1 MSDAAAPSLSRP
13 HGGDLVAEALAAEG
27 VRSVFTLCGGH
38 ISPILVGAARLGL
51 RVLDTRHEAAAVFA
65 ADAEARLTGVPGVA
79 AVTAGPGLTNAI
91 TAVENARLAA
101 SPIVVL
107 AGATATV
114 LKGRGS
120 LQDIDQRALA
130 APHVKWFGTARRVR
144 DLPGLVREAF
154 ARARA
159 GVPGPVCLE
168 CPVDLLY
175 PESVVRTWYGAGAT
189 QAPTLAGR
197 VQRAYLR
204 WHVRR
209 LFAPGKT
216 PPGGAVPAGPR
227 PGQAAVRVSP
237 RDRDVAA
244 AARLVTRARRPLLL
258 VGSQALIAPGEAG
271 ELAAA
276 IGRLGIPTYLSGM
289 ARGLLGPRHPL
300 LFRHERRQ
308 ALREADLVILAGVP
322 CDFRLDYGRHI
333 GRATPVVAINRSR
346 RDLFLNRRPTVAVC
360 ADADLVLRALAGQ
373 TRGPDEWREWT
384 RRLGERDRARED
396 EIDRQAALPAPP
408 INPLALFR
416 ALDRL
421 LGDDSL
427 IVADG
432 GDVVA
437 TASYILRPRRPL
449 SWLDPGVFG
458 TLGVGGGFALGA
470 ACARP
475 GAELWV
481 IYGDGALGFSLAEFD
496 TFARHGIPLVAI
508 VGNDASWE
516 QIAREQVEVLGDRT
530 ATVLRHTAYHIAAEG
545 LGGRGLLL
553 DDPGRTA
560 EVLAEAQALARQGH
574 AVLVNAIL
582 GRTAFRKG
590 SISM

>member
-1 MSDAAAPSLSRP
+1 MSDTAVPSSSPP
-13 HGGDLVAEALAAEG
+13 HGGDLVAEALAGQG

-38 ISPILVGAARLGL
+38 ISPILVGAARRGL
-51 RVLDTRHEAAAVFA
+51 RVLDARHEAAAVFA

-79 AVTAGPGLTNAI
+79 AVTAGPGLTNAM
-91 TAVENARLAA
+91 TAVTNARLAA

-107 AGATATV
+107 VGATATV

-130 APHVKWFGTARRVR
+130 APHVKWFTSARRVR

-154 ARARA
+154 TRARA

-175 PESVVRTWYGAGAT
+175 PETVVRTWYGVGAS

-197 VQRAYLR
+197 LQRAYLR
-204 WHVRR
+204 WHLRR
-209 LFAPGKT
+209 VFAPGS
-216 PPGGAVPAGPR
+216 PAEWSGPGGARLAAGR
-227 PGQAAVRVSP
+227 LLP
-237 RDRDVAA
+237 RDREVAA
-244 AARLVTRARRPLLL
+244 AAQLLACADRPLLL
-258 VGSQALIAPGEAG
+258 AGSQALVAPGEADD
-271 ELAAA
+271 LAAA
-276 IGRLGIPTYLSGM
+276 IGRLRVPTYLSGM
-289 ARGLLGPRHPL
+289 ARGLLGAQHPL

-333 GRATPVVAINRSR
+333 GRATPIVAVNRSR
-346 RDLFLNRRPTVAVC
+346 RDLVLNRRPTVAVR
-360 ADADLVLRALAGQ
+360 ADPDLVLRALAAQ
-373 TRGPDEWREWT
+373 ISNGPDRWHEWK
-384 RRLGERDRARED
+384 RRLAERDRARD
-396 EIDRQAALPAPP
+396 AEIERQAAMPAPP

-416 ALDRL
+416 TLDGL
-421 LGDDSL
+421 LADDSL

-475 GAELWV
+475 TAERWV

-496 TFARHGIPLVAI
+496 TFARHGIPLVAL

-530 ATVLRHTAYHIAAEG
+530 ATVLGRTAYHIAAEG
-545 LGGRGLLL
+545 LGGRGILL
-553 DDPGRTA
+553 DDPCRMA
-560 EVLAEAQALARQGH
+560 ETLAEARALARQGH
-574 AVLVNAIL
+574 AVLVNAMI

-590 SISM
+590 SVSM